1 MIKETEEMRA
11 ELSAVAMEI
20 ARVMSTEG
28 YDEAE
33 LARLDAR
40 KRELRAKIKE
50 AEAPARSARIDAA
63 CIQRRSAS

>member
-1 MIKETEEMRA
+1 MIKETEKMRA

-50 AEAPARSARIDAA
+50 AEAPTRSARIDAA